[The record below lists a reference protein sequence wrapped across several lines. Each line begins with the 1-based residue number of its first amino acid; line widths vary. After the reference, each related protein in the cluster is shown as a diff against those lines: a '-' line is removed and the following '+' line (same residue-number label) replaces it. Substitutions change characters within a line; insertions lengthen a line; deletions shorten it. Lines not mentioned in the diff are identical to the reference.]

1 MLREVINHMTA
12 SGLLLL
18 LFHPS
23 SFITHPLA
31 DMFLLQANTTALFSV
46 ADLQLIAPELILTVC
61 ACIALVM
68 EVVLPYRK
76 SKLIAYF
83 SLIGVGFAGISLGVQ
98 YWYLRDVLPL
108 DGFYGMVRID
118 GFALIFKS
126 IFLVAAAQAIAVSTR
141 YLDIEGEQ
149 HGEYYALVL
158 FATVGMMFLAC
169 GYDLIS
175 LYISLELMAL
185 TFYVLVAFTKRE
197 KRSNEAAMKYF
208 LLGAFSSGVLLYG
221 MSLLYGIAGS
231 TNLAEIGRSVAA
243 IAGTVGD
250 SGETVTASLRPML
263 LLGMIALAAG
273 LFFKIAAVPFHMW
286 APDAYEGAP
295 TSVTAFLSTGSKAAS
310 FALYARIFIEALNT
324 MRADWAPL
332 LGLVAAITIM
342 VGNWAAVT
350 QENSKRLLAY
360 SSISNAGYLL
370 LGLVAGNSYGYI
382 GLMIY
387 LLVYTLMNMGAFG
400 IIISLRRRGIIGD
413 NVDDMTG
420 LAHKAPGMAAMMAIF
435 MLSLGGLPMTG
446 GFIGKYF
453 LFGGL
458 LQRGKADGK
467 TWYYWLAAWAIIN
480 TVVSFYYYIRFIKV
494 MYLGDRVAD
503 DQPLA
508 LSPAL
513 RAALVASLVGILF
526 IGLYPQPLIEI
537 VQRLVAPL
545 AALGPLGLK

>member
-1 MLREVINHMTA
+1 
-12 SGLLLL
+12 
-18 LFHPS
+18 
-23 SFITHPLA
+23 
-31 DMFLLQANTTALFSV
+31 MFFLQANAGGLFNV
-46 ADLQLIAPELILTVC
+46 ADLQLIVPELILTLC
-61 ACIALVM
+61 ACMALVM

-76 SKLIAYF
+76 SKVIAYF
-83 SLIGVGFAGISLGVQ
+83 SLVGVALAAVSLGVQ
-98 YWYLRDVLPL
+98 FWVSRSMLPI
-108 DGFYGMVRID
+108 DGFYGMIRID
-118 GFALIFKS
+118 GFALVSQS
-126 IFLVAAAQAIAVSTR
+126 IFLIGAALAIAISTR

-158 FATVGMMFLAC
+158 FATVGMMFLGC
-169 GYDLIS
+169 GFDLIT

-221 MSLLYGIAGS
+221 MSLLYGLAGS
-231 TNLAEIGRSVAA
+231 TNLAEIGRAVAE
-243 IAGTVGD
+243 ITKQTGD
-250 SGETVTASLRPML
+250 STLRPML

-295 TSVTAFLSTGSKAAS
+295 TSVTAFLSTASKAAS
-310 FALYARIFIEALNT
+310 FALYARIFVEALGSA
-324 MRADWAPL
+324 RADWAPL

-370 LGLVAGNSYGYI
+370 LGLVAGNTYGYV
-382 GLMIY
+382 GLLIY

-413 NVDDMTG
+413 NVDDLTG
-420 LAHKAPGMAAMMAIF
+420 LAHKAPGMAAMMAVF
-435 MLSLGGLPMTG
+435 MLSLGGLPLTG

-467 TWYYWLAAWAIIN
+467 SWYYWLAGWAIIN
-480 TVVSFYYYIRFIKV
+480 TVVSFYYYVRFIKV

-503 DQPLA
+503 DKPLS
-508 LSPAL
+508 LSPSL
-513 RAALVASLVGILF
+513 QTALVVSLVGIIF
-526 IGLYPQPLIEI
+526 IGVYPQPVVQI
-537 VQRLVAPL
+537 VQDLVREWRNVVP
-545 AALGPLGLK
+545 

>member
-1 MLREVINHMTA
+1 M
-12 SGLLLL
+12 
-18 LFHPS
+18 
-23 SFITHPLA
+23 
-31 DMFLLQANTTALFSV
+31 LLQANTTSLINV
-46 ADLQLIAPELILTVC
+46 ADLQLIAPELILTAC
-61 ACIALVM
+61 ACVALIM
-68 EVVLPYRK
+68 EVILPYRK
-76 SKLIAYF
+76 SKLTAYF
-83 SLIGVGFAGISLGVQ
+83 SLVGVALAFISLGLQ
-98 YWYLRDVLPL
+98 WWFMRTSLPV

-118 GFALIFKS
+118 GFALLFKA
-126 IFLVAAAQAIAVSTR
+126 IFLIAAALAIGISTR

-221 MSLLYGIAGS
+221 MSLLFGIAGS
-231 TNLAEIGRSVAA
+231 TNLGEIGAA
-243 IAGTVGD
+243 INKLVPEVQSAIVANRESEAIQNAVAG
-250 SGETVTASLRPML
+250 LRPLML
-263 LLGMIALAAG
+263 LAMIALGAG
-273 LFFKIAAVPFHMW
+273 LFFKVAAVPFHMW
-286 APDAYEGAP
+286 APDVYEGAP

-310 FALYARIFIEALNT
+310 FALYARIFSEALGG
-324 MRADWAPL
+324 MRDDWAPL

-370 LGLVAGNSYGYI
+370 LALVAHNVYGYI
-382 GLMIY
+382 GLVVY
-387 LLVYTLMNMGAFG
+387 LFVYTLMNMGAFG

-413 NVDDMTG
+413 NVDDLTG
-420 LAHKAPGMAAMMAIF
+420 LGQKAPVMAAMMSIF
-435 MLSLGGLPMTG
+435 MLSLGGLPVTG

-458 LQRGKADGK
+458 IERGRVEQKS
-467 TWYYWLAAWAIIN
+467 WYYVLAVWAIIN
-480 TVVSFYYYIRFIKV
+480 TVVSFYYYFRFIKV

-503 DQPLA
+503 TRPLA

-513 RAALVASLVGILF
+513 QTALFASVIGVLVIGVYPHPIVSVTRDLVLATFGSLF
-526 IGLYPQPLIEI
+526 S
-537 VQRLVAPL
+537 
-545 AALGPLGLK
+545 

>member
-1 MLREVINHMTA
+1 
-12 SGLLLL
+12 
-18 LFHPS
+18 
-23 SFITHPLA
+23 
-31 DMFLLQANTTALFSV
+31 
-46 ADLQLIAPELILTVC
+46 
-61 ACIALVM
+61 
-68 EVVLPYRK
+68 
-76 SKLIAYF
+76 
-83 SLIGVGFAGISLGVQ
+83 
-98 YWYLRDVLPL
+98 
-108 DGFYGMVRID
+108 MVRID
-118 GFALIFKS
+118 GFALLFKG
-126 IFLVAAAQAIAVSTR
+126 IFLVGAGLAIAISTR
-141 YLDIEGEQ
+141 FLDIEGEQ
-149 HGEYYALVL
+149 HGEYYALLL

-169 GYDLIS
+169 GYDLIT

-208 LLGAFSSGVLLYG
+208 LLGAFSSGILLYG

-231 TNLAEIGRSVAA
+231 TNLGEIGRSVATIVSA
-243 IAGTVGD
+243 TPVGEAV
-250 SGETVTASLRPML
+250 GPSLRPML

-310 FALYARIFIEALNT
+310 FALYARIFIEALNS

-370 LGLVAGNSYGYI
+370 LGLVAGNSYGYT

-400 IIISLRRRGIIGD
+400 IVISLRRRGIIGD
-413 NVDDMTG
+413 NVDDMAG
-420 LAHKAPGMAAMMAIF
+420 LAQKAPGMAAMMTIF
-435 MLSLGGLPMTG
+435 MLSLGGLPITG

-458 LQRGKADGK
+458 LQRGAAEGK
-467 TWYYWLAAWAIIN
+467 SWYYWLAAWAIIN

-494 MYLGDRVAD
+494 MYLGDRIAD
-503 DQPLA
+503 DKPLS

-513 RAALVASLVGILF
+513 QTALAVSVAGIIF
-526 IGLYPQPLIEI
+526 IGIYPQPLINLT
-537 VQRLVAPL
+537 QKLVAPL
-545 AALGPLGLK
+545 AAIGAVTLK

>member
-1 MLREVINHMTA
+1 
-12 SGLLLL
+12 
-18 LFHPS
+18 
-23 SFITHPLA
+23 
-31 DMFLLQANTTALFSV
+31 MFLLQANSTGLFNLG
-46 ADLQLIAPELILTVC
+46 DLQLIVPELILTVC
-61 ACIALVM
+61 ACLALVM

-76 SKLIAYF
+76 SKLVAYF
-83 SLIGVGFAGISLGVQ
+83 SLAGIALAAVSLVVQ
-98 YWYLRDVLPL
+98 YLSGTGTPI
-108 DGFYGMVRID
+108 DGFYGMIRLD
-118 GFALIFKS
+118 GFALVFQS
-126 IFLVAAAQAIAVSTR
+126 IFLVGAALAIAISTR

-169 GYDLIS
+169 GFDLIT

-221 MSLLYGIAGS
+221 MSLLYGVAGS
-231 TNLAEIGRSVAA
+231 TNLGEIGRAVAE
-243 IAGTVGD
+243 IAGSTTQAN
-250 SGETVTASLRPML
+250 EASLRPML

-295 TSVTAFLSTGSKAAS
+295 TSVTAFLSTASKAAS
-310 FALYARIFIEALNT
+310 FALYARIFMEALNSI
-324 MRADWAPL
+324 RADWAPL

-370 LGLVAGNSYGYI
+370 LGLVAGNTYGYI
-382 GLMIY
+382 GLVIY
-387 LLVYTLMNMGAFG
+387 LLVYTFMNMGAFG

-413 NVDDMTG
+413 NVDDLTG
-420 LAHKAPGMAAMMAIF
+420 LAHKAPGMAAMMAVF

-446 GFIGKYF
+446 GFIGKWYLLYG
-453 LFGGL
+453 LFD
-458 LQRGKADGK
+458 RGDTDKK
-467 TWYYWLAAWAIIN
+467 NWYYWLAGWAAIN
-480 TVVSFYYYIRFIKV
+480 IVVSFYYYVRFIKV
-494 MYLGDRVAD
+494 MYLGDTIAD
-503 DQPLA
+503 DKPLS

-513 RAALVASLVGILF
+513 QTALVASLVGIIV
-526 IGLYPQPLIEI
+526 IGVYPQPLIEI
-537 VQRLVAPL
+537 VQGLVSVWL
-545 AALGPLGLK
+545 RGAAQ

>member
-1 MLREVINHMTA
+1 
-12 SGLLLL
+12 
-18 LFHPS
+18 
-23 SFITHPLA
+23 
-31 DMFLLQANTTALFSV
+31 MFLLQANTTALFNV
-46 ADLQLIAPELILTVC
+46 ADLQLITPELILTVC
-61 ACIALVM
+61 GCIALVM

-76 SKLIAYF
+76 SKLVAYF
-83 SLIGVGFAGISLGVQ
+83 SLLGVGLAFASLGMQ
-98 YWYLRDVLPL
+98 WWYVRDTLPL

-118 GFALIFKS
+118 GFALLFKG
-126 IFLVAAAQAIAVSTR
+126 IFLVGAALAIAISTR

-208 LLGAFSSGVLLYG
+208 LLGAFSSGILLYG

-231 TNLAEIGRSVAA
+231 TNLGEIGRSVAE
-243 IAGTVGD
+243 IARSV
-250 SGETVTASLRPML
+250 GETGDPATASLRPML

-295 TSVTAFLSTGSKAAS
+295 TSVTAFLSTASKAAS
-310 FALYARIFIEALNT
+310 FALYARIFIEALNSI
-324 MRADWAPL
+324 RADWAPL

-370 LGLVAGNSYGYI
+370 LGLVAGNTYGYV
-382 GLMIY
+382 GLVIY
-387 LLVYTLMNMGAFG
+387 LLVYTFMNMGAFG
-400 IIISLRRRGIIGD
+400 IVISLRRRGIIGD
-413 NVDDMTG
+413 NVDDMAG
-420 LAHKAPGMAAMMAIF
+420 LAQKAPGMAAMMTIF
-435 MLSLGGLPMTG
+435 MLSLGGLPITG

-467 TWYYWLAAWAIIN
+467 TWYYWLAGWAIIN
-480 TVVSFYYYIRFIKV
+480 TVVSFYYYVRFIKV
-494 MYLGDRVAD
+494 MYLGDSIAD
-503 DQPLA
+503 DKPLS

-513 RAALVASLVGILF
+513 QTALVASLVGIIV
-526 IGLYPQPLIEI
+526 IGVYPQPLIEI
-537 VQRLVAPL
+537 VQRLVGPL
-545 AALGPLGLK
+545 AALGSVTLK

>member
-1 MLREVINHMTA
+1 
-12 SGLLLL
+12 
-18 LFHPS
+18 
-23 SFITHPLA
+23 
-31 DMFLLQANTTALFSV
+31 
-46 ADLQLIAPELILTVC
+46 
-61 ACIALVM
+61 M

-76 SKLIAYF
+76 SKHIAYF
-83 SLIGVGFAGISLGVQ
+83 SLAGIALAALSLGIQ
-98 YWYLRDVLPL
+98 FWFSGNLLPL

-126 IFLVAAAQAIAVSTR
+126 IFLISAALAIAISTR

-169 GYDLIS
+169 GFDLIA

-221 MSLLYGIAGS
+221 MSLLFGIAGS
-231 TNLAEIGRSVAA
+231 TNLGEIGRAVAEIVA
-243 IAGTVGD
+243 STGAPAAAG
-250 SGETVTASLRPML
+250 TASLRPML
-263 LLGMIALAAG
+263 LLAMIALAAG

-310 FALYARIFIEALNT
+310 FALYARIFVEALPSLRT
-324 MRADWAPL
+324 DWAPL

-350 QENSKRLLAY
+350 QDNSKRLLAY

-370 LGLVAGNSYGYI
+370 LGLVAGNMYGYI
-382 GLMIY
+382 GLTIY

-400 IIISLRRRGIIGD
+400 IVISLRRRGIIGD
-413 NVDDMTG
+413 NVNDMTG
-420 LAHKAPGMAAMMAIF
+420 LAQKAPGMAAMMAVY

-467 TWYYWLAAWAIIN
+467 TWYYWLAGWAIIN

-503 DQPLA
+503 NQPLE
-508 LSPAL
+508 LSRPL
-513 RAALVASLVGILF
+513 QAALVVSLAGIIF
-526 IGLYPQPLIEI
+526 IGVYPQPLIEV
-537 VQRLVAPL
+537 VQRL
-545 AALGPLGLK
+545 LGR

>member
-1 MLREVINHMTA
+1 
-12 SGLLLL
+12 
-18 LFHPS
+18 
-23 SFITHPLA
+23 
-31 DMFLLQANTTALFSV
+31 MFLFQANTTALFNLS
-46 ADLQLIAPELILTVC
+46 DLQLIAPELILTLC

-68 EVVLPYRK
+68 EVILPYRK
-76 SKLIAYF
+76 SKVIAYF
-83 SLIGVGFAGISLGVQ
+83 VLAGIGLALISLVVQ
-98 YWYLRDVLPL
+98 WRSTAALLPL

-118 GFALIFKS
+118 GFALLFKA
-126 IFLVAAAQAIAVSTR
+126 IFLVAAGLTVGISTH

-149 HGEYYALVL
+149 HGEYYALIL

-231 TNLAEIGRSVAA
+231 TNLGEIGRSVALVVSSTNSTKE
-243 IAGTVGD
+243 ITENGNNLV
-250 SGETVTASLRPML
+250 SLRPML

-310 FALYARIFIEALNT
+310 FALYARIFIEALPS
-324 MRADWAPL
+324 MRVDWAPL

-370 LGLVAGNSYGYI
+370 LGLIAGNAYGYL
-382 GLMIY
+382 GLVIY
-387 LLVYTLMNMGAFG
+387 LFVYTLMNIGAFG
-400 IIISLRRRGIIGD
+400 VIISLRRRGIIGD
-413 NVDDMTG
+413 NVDDLTG
-420 LAHKAPGMAAMMAIF
+420 LAQKSPGLAAMMTIF

-458 LQRGKADGK
+458 LERGKADGRN
-467 TWYYWLAAWAIIN
+467 WYYWLAIWAIIN
-480 TVVSFYYYIRFIKV
+480 TVVSFYYYIRFVKV

-513 RAALVASLVGILF
+513 VSALLVSLFGILF
-526 IGLYPQPLIEI
+526 VGLYPQPFISIAQKL
-537 VQRLVAPL
+537 LPSL
-545 AALGPLGLK
+545 PALGAVTVK

>member
-1 MLREVINHMTA
+1 M
-12 SGLLLL
+12 
-18 LFHPS
+18 
-23 SFITHPLA
+23 
-31 DMFLLQANTTALFSV
+31 LLQANTTSLISV

-61 ACIALVM
+61 ACVALIM
-68 EVVLPYRK
+68 EVILPYRK
-76 SKLIAYF
+76 SKLTAYF
-83 SLIGVGFAGISLGVQ
+83 SLVGVGLAFVSLGAQ
-98 YWYLRDVLPL
+98 WWIMGPSLPY

-118 GFALIFKS
+118 GFALLFKG
-126 IFLVAAAQAIAVSTR
+126 IFLVAAGLAIGISTR

-149 HGEYYALVL
+149 HGEYYALIL

-221 MSLLYGIAGS
+221 MSLLYGVAGS
-231 TNLAEIGRSVAA
+231 TNLGDIANSINELWPRITSVLENPDPSGVPDQ
-243 IAGTVGD
+243 IVG
-250 SGETVTASLRPML
+250 LRPL
-263 LLGMIALAAG
+263 LLLAMIALGAG
-273 LFFKIAAVPFHMW
+273 LFFKVAAVPFHMW
-286 APDAYEGAP
+286 APDVYEGAP

-310 FALYARIFIEALNT
+310 FALYARIFSEALGG
-324 MRADWAPL
+324 MRAEWAPL

-370 LGLVAGNSYGYI
+370 LALVAHNLYGFI
-382 GLMIY
+382 GLIVY
-387 LLVYTLMNMGAFG
+387 LFVYTLMNMGAFG

-413 NVDDMTG
+413 NVDDLTG
-420 LAHKAPGMAAMMAIF
+420 LGQKAPVMAAMMSIF
-435 MLSLGGLPMTG
+435 MLSLGGLPVTG

-458 LQRGKADGK
+458 IQRGSADGK
-467 TWYYWLAAWAIIN
+467 NWYYVLAVWAIIN
-480 TVVSFYYYIRFIKV
+480 TVVSFYYYFRFIKV
-494 MYLGDRVAD
+494 MYLGDRLAD
-503 DQPLA
+503 TRPLA

-513 RAALVASLVGILF
+513 QTALIVSVVGVLVVGV
-526 IGLYPQPLIEI
+526 YPQPLVKLAQE
-537 VQRLVAPL
+537 LVMVSF
-545 AALGPLGLK
+545 GTMFR

>member
-1 MLREVINHMTA
+1 ML
-12 SGLLLL
+12 
-18 LFHPS
+18 
-23 SFITHPLA
+23 
-31 DMFLLQANTTALFSV
+31 LLQANTTALFSV
-46 ADLQLIAPELILTVC
+46 ADLQLIAPEIILTIC
-61 ACIALVM
+61 ACVVLVM

-76 SKLIAYF
+76 SKFTAYF
-83 SLIGVGFAGISLGVQ
+83 SLVGIALAAISLGVQ
-98 YWYLRDVLPL
+98 GWNADLPMS
-108 DGFYGMVRID
+108 GFYGMVRID
-118 GFALIFKS
+118 GFALVFKS
-126 IFLVAAAQAIAVSTR
+126 IFLIAAAFAIAISTR

-158 FATVGMMFLAC
+158 FATVGMMFLGC
-169 GYDLIS
+169 GYDLII

-208 LLGAFSSGVLLYG
+208 LLGAFSSGILLYG
-221 MSLLYGIAGS
+221 MSLLYGVAGS
-231 TNLAEIGRSVAA
+231 TNLGEIGQALGQVFSSVPPVEESFQAK
-243 IAGTVGD
+243 
-250 SGETVTASLRPML
+250 LRPML
-263 LLGMIALAAG
+263 LLAMIALAAG

-310 FALYARIFIEALNT
+310 FALFARILFEALPS

-370 LGLVAGNSYGYI
+370 LGLVAGNSYGYT

-413 NVDDMTG
+413 NVDDLTG
-420 LAHKAPGMAAMMAIF
+420 LAQKAPGMAAMMGIF
-435 MLSLGGLPMTG
+435 MLSLGGLPLTG

-458 LQRGKADGK
+458 LERGKADGK
-467 TWYYWLAAWAIIN
+467 SWYYWLAGWAVLN
-480 TVVSFYYYIRFIKV
+480 TVVSFYYYVRFIRV

-503 DQPLA
+503 DQPLS

-513 RAALVASLVGILF
+513 QTALLASLLGIIA
-526 IGLYPQPLIEI
+526 IGVYPQPLIRI
-537 VQRLVAPL
+537 VQKLVAP
-545 AALGPLGLK
+545 